1 MNYKTISEEIIRQ
14 AAEICG
20 PDSNFHIALKWGEE
34 YRQAGMVPVYYTNDE
49 ERIVYVTTE
58 EKMSGAKLH

>member
-14 AAEICG
+14 AADMCG

-34 YRQAGMVPVYYTNDE
+34 YRQAGLNPVYYTNDE
-49 ERIVYVTTE
+49 ERMVFVTTE
-58 EKMSGAKLH
+58 EKMAGARLN